1 MRRGLTLKG
10 KDPRPCIKRERSEL
24 GFAKM
29 HAQQFL
35 EKVSEIHP
43 HLSTFLSTKLR
54 ACSSPF
60 LVFFFRLFLLSSF
73 LKRGGKSFLT
83 ATKEKERSQS
93 VQNSLKKSHFN
104 NIASEASY
112 LYFAKYLNFRA
123 KLFEK
128 VHDTNK
134 SDSVVKLQIMRHF

>member
-10 KDPRPCIKRERSEL
+10 KDPRPTIKRERSEL

-60 LVFFFRLFLLSSF
+60 LVSSLPTFPSFFFSE
-73 LKRGGKSFLT
+73 KRR
-83 ATKEKERSQS
+83 EK
-93 VQNSLKKSHFN
+93 FFDC
-104 NIASEASY
+104 Y
-112 LYFAKYLNFRA
+112 
-123 KLFEK
+123 
-128 VHDTNK
+128 
-134 SDSVVKLQIMRHF
+134 